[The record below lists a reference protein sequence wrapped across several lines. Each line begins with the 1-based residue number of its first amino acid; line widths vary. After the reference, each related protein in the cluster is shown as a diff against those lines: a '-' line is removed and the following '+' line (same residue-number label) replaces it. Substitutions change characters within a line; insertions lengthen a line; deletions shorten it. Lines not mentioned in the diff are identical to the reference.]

1 MEKKKILVTGFGPFA
16 GNPINA
22 SWESVKLLP
31 DLWHHDQIELVIDEI
46 PVSYNFV
53 EKNVTKKWEEHD
65 PIFYVHCGVSHF
77 AKQVTLE
84 TLSHNKTYD
93 RPDVDGQ
100 VPESKWYVWIFI
112 KSCKI
117 YYYILKFIFH
127 SYSCIQN
134 DPNCPDELHTI
145 LDVKDIV
152 RLINE

>member
-1 MEKKKILVTGFGPFA
+1 MEKKKILVTGFGPFS
-16 GNPINA
+16 GHPINA

-31 DLWHHDQIELVIDEI
+31 ELWHHDQIELVIDEI

-65 PIFYVHCGVSHF
+65 PIFYVHCGVSHL

-84 TLSHNKTYD
+84 TLGHNKTYD

-112 KSCKI
+112 KVII
-117 YYYILKFIFH
+117 YVNY
-127 SYSCIQN
+127 
-134 DPNCPDELHTI
+134 
-145 LDVKDIV
+145 
-152 RLINE
+152 